1 MAIEYNK
8 VFVDTA
14 LFIYYLEKNPFYFD
28 SAKSFF
34 EDCIKERK
42 TILTSVITVQEYLV
56 YPYMQNDKELIKNFN
71 EFLNA
76 CDIHIIDITRSVAEK
91 AAEIRAEL
99 RSVKG
104 MDALQLAAAF
114 TSGCDAFFTNDIR
127 LCRYDKL
134 SCVTLDIWKQIHKA

>member
-34 EDCIKERK
+34 ENCIKERK
-42 TILTSVITVQEYLV
+42 TIQTSVITVQEYLV

-76 CDIHIIDITRSVAEK
+76 CDIHIIDITRPVAEK

-114 TSGCDAFFTNDIR
+114 TSGCDAFFTNDIH

>member
-91 AAEIRAEL
+91 AA
-99 RSVKG
+99 
-104 MDALQLAAAF
+104 
-114 TSGCDAFFTNDIR
+114 
-127 LCRYDKL
+127 
-134 SCVTLDIWKQIHKA
+134 